1 MLTEIPSLIG
11 SRYYVENLPEAER
24 AKVALYLNLDMIASP
39 NFGYFVY
46 DGDGSTFNITGPPG
60 SGAIEHLLQE
70 YFEEV
75 GLPTRP
81 SNSDGRSDYAPFMEV
96 GIPIGAIFTGAEEV
110 KTAEQAALWGGQ
122 AGVACKST

>member
-1 MLTEIPSLIG
+1 
-11 SRYYVENLPEAER
+11 
-24 AKVALYLNLDMIASP
+24 MIASP

-60 SGAIEHLLQE
+60 SGAIEQLLQD

-81 SNSDGRSDYAPFMEV
+81 SNSGGRSDYAPFMEV
-96 GIPIGAIFTGAEEV
+96 GIPIGAVFTGAEEV